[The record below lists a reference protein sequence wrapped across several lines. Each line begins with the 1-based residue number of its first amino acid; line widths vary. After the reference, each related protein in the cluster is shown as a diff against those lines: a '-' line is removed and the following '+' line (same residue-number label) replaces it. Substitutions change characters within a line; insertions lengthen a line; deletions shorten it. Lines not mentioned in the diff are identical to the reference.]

1 MQAAGQRHQIVQI
14 RDVEVAD
21 PPVPDQAG
29 VPQVAEGL
37 EGLGQ
42 RHRPAPV
49 QQVQIDPARVQPPQ
63 AALAGLHRALP
74 GRVVRPHLGDQEDL
88 FAAAGDSLA
97 DEYLR
102 IPVRIHLGGVDQVHA
117 DVQTTAQRGNLRTAA
132 SPTLAEAPGAL
143 AEHRDLVSGRQ
154 RDGPHGTGHESS
166 ASSTTGRTSD
176 ERLPARGRR
185 QRHRPGHRR
194 PARRSSASSG
204 RVVLERLGGRVWS
217 DTGPAA
223 YLDVDAVVT
232 AATSAGCEMLHP
244 GYGFGSERPQL
255 AARCA
260 EAGVRF
266 AGPARHAR
274 AVRRQGGG
282 AFLMQSAPER
292 AGYTAPTGTA

>member
-117 DVQTTAQRGNLRTAA
+117 DVQTTAQRGNLRAAA

-166 ASSTTGRTSD
+166 ASSTMGRTSD

-185 QRHRPGHRR
+185 QPHRPGHRR
-194 PARRSSASSG
+194 PARRPSASSG

-217 DTGPAA
+217 DPGGRREAQARARELGVPVLPAPTTTPHWSRRAPCCASTARSWSTRSPAA
-223 YLDVDAVVT
+223 AG
-232 AATSAGCEMLHP
+232 AAC
-244 GYGFGSERPQL
+244 
-255 AARCA
+255 AR
-260 EAGVRF
+260 
-266 AGPARHAR
+266 
-274 AVRRQGGG
+274 
-282 AFLMQSAPER
+282 
-292 AGYTAPTGTA
+292 